1 MFCVMI
7 YSFVI
12 SLHPRFKQFWP
23 PRARRAACA
32 AAGTHGLCALV
43 APDALLSLC
52 SWWFVV
58 GPQQRLHGGRAGRWR
73 ILPWYTGVCGHPL
86 SSCPGAAGRES
97 LHCGRAGRGDAA
109 SLRGY
114 PGDSLQLLSLPLH
127 AFRHLPP
134 LGWAQPLGRGSP
146 WTLCLPR
153 AGTPGHLS
161 TSRGDAPLHPALLQ
175 CLRATGR
182 VSAPWG
188 PHHIP
193 ARETQQ

>member
-58 GPQQRLHGGRAGRWR
+58 GPQQRLHGGCAGRWR
-73 ILPWYTGVCGHPL
+73 ILPWYTGVCGHPPFPHAL
-86 SSCPGAAGRES
+86 ERQGGNRCTVGVQGGEM
-97 LHCGRAGRGDAA
+97 
-109 SLRGY
+109 LR
-114 PGDSLQLLSLPLH
+114 
-127 AFRHLPP
+127 
-134 LGWAQPLGRGSP
+134 
-146 WTLCLPR
+146 LCE
-153 AGTPGHLS
+153 GTPGIAYS
-161 TSRGDAPLHPALLQ
+161 S
-175 CLRATGR
+175 
-182 VSAPWG
+182 
-188 PHHIP
+188 
-193 ARETQQ
+193 